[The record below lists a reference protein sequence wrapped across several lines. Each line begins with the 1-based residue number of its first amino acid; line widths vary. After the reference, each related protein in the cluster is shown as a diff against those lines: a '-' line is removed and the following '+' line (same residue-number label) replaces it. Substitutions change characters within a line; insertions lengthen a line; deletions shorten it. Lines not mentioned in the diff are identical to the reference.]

1 MRKIAFLF
9 CLTMLIIAPGVFAK
23 ASFTGSQHH
32 FVSVNVDSAF
42 IRAEPLPDSP
52 PVGSAFQG
60 EFLQAIGRNADG
72 TWFEIQR
79 AGGNHTG
86 WISGDV
92 ISKNFDAWLLPL
104 TSTAGTTGPEPVT
117 DTGLAVF
124 VLDNTRLRSQPF
136 VGSENL
142 AIVPHSVTLP
152 VVGRNQ
158 DATWLRVNY
167 NGFVGWISA
176 SLTRSSADL
185 MSAPLGFDL
194 PPLTT
199 GVEIIPPEVQLAQ
212 LQRLRDF
219 ITPQMDLSGYLR
231 NYWDYMYRG
240 EILPCSPPS
249 FSTEFQAV
257 PRDIQELPE
266 LNRYLGRVNAAIDSI
281 NDALRPL
288 QTCGIYNADDI
299 LSARNSA
306 INANLILVNVGKNLD
321 DLEEFI
327 HTL

>member
-1 MRKIAFLF
+1 MKRFAVLF
-9 CLTMLIIAPGVFAK
+9 CWMMLVAAPGVFAQE
-23 ASFTGSQHH
+23 QHYYL
-32 FVSVNVDSAF
+32 SVNVDSAF
-42 IRAEPLPDSP
+42 IRAEPLPDAE
-52 PVGSAFQG
+52 PVGSAFDG
-60 EFLQAIGRNADG
+60 EFLQAVGRNADG
-72 TWFEIQR
+72 TWFEVR
-79 AGGNHTG
+79 RSGNAHTG

-92 ISKNFDAWLLPL
+92 VSKSFDVWRLPL

-117 DTGLAVF
+117 ETGLAVF

-152 VVGRNQ
+152 VIGRNQ

-176 SLTRSSADL
+176 SLTRPSGDL
-185 MSAPLGFDL
+185 MDAPLGFDL

-212 LQRLRDF
+212 LERLRAF
-219 ITPQMDLSGYLR
+219 ITPQMDLAGYLK
-231 NYWDYMYRG
+231 NYWEYMYQG

-249 FSTEFQAV
+249 FSTEFQTV

-266 LNRYLGRVNAAIDSI
+266 LNRYLGRVNTAIDSI
-281 NDALRPL
+281 NDSLRPL
-288 QTCGIYNADDI
+288 QTCGVYSADAI

-306 INANLILVNVGKNLD
+306 INASLILVNVGVNLD
-321 DLEEFI
+321 NLEEYI